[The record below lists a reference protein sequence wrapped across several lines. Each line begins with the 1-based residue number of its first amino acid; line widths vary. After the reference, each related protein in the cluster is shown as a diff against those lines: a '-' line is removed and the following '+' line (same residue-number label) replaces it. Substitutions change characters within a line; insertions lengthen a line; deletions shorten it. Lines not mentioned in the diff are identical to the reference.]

1 MFFTALS
8 FTFTTSLILNWAAF
22 LLWLSLFIP
31 SGAISPLF
39 SSSILG
45 TYWPGGSF
53 FSVMSFCLFI
63 LFLGFQDKNAEV
75 VCHSILQPTMFCQ
88 ISPPWPI
95 HLGWPYMSR
104 FIVSLS
110 YTKLWSTWSFCLE
123 LRPIILKLF
132 QKIEIAE
139 TLLKSFYE
147 TAIILMLEPYKGT
160 RRKLHAHITE

>member
-1 MFFTALS
+1 M
-8 FTFTTSLILNWAAF
+8 
-22 LLWLSLFIP
+22 
-31 SGAISPLF
+31 
-39 SSSILG
+39 
-45 TYWPGGSF
+45 
-53 FSVMSFCLFI
+53 
-63 LFLGFQDKNAEV
+63 GFQDKNAEV
-75 VCHSILQPTMFCQ
+75 VCHSLLQRTMFCQ

-123 LRPIILKLF
+123 LRPIILRLF

-160 RRKLHAHITE
+160 RRKLHAHITEQQFKNLQQNTRKLNSTSLKKDHIPVLGGIYLWNTRIFLLYFIFYCKIFDIPNFKLT